1 MKLVLATR
9 NVHKIREMTQILSRL
24 HIEAVPQQAL
34 NCDLDVEETGTTF
47 AENAYLK
54 AHAVMEATG
63 LPAVAD
69 DSGLAVDALGGAP
82 GIYSARYGGDHEASD
97 VFRNQLLLKNM
108 AQVPDGQRTARYV
121 CAICCCFPDGRR
133 VESLGECEG
142 EILREEHGTGGFG
155 YDPLFWCPEEG
166 VTFADLAPERKNEI
180 SHRAR
185 ALAALVAQLEEILDA
200 EQ

>member
-1 MKLVLATR
+1 MA
-9 NVHKIREMTQILSRL
+9 
-24 HIEAVPQQAL
+24 
-34 NCDLDVEETGTTF
+34 GTT
-47 AENAYLK
+47 K
-54 AHAVMEATG
+54 
-63 LPAVAD
+63 
-69 DSGLAVDALGGAP
+69 
-82 GIYSARYGGDHEASD
+82 ASD
-97 VFRNQLLLKNM
+97 AFRNQLLLKNM

-142 EILREEHGTGGFG
+142 EILLRGARDGPALG

-185 ALAALVAQLEEILDA
+185 ALASLVAQLEEILDA